1 MLIFAHRGA
10 SSDAP
15 ENTLLAIDQA
25 LIQQA
30 DGIEI
35 DVYQLGNE
43 LVVIHDRWVSRT
55 TNGNR
60 PLSDYTLQELQTLDA
75 GQGQFVP
82 TLWQVLQR
90 VHGQCL
96 LNIEVKGVHD
106 VSLVKENINKA
117 VRQLNFKPEQFIV
130 SSFNHH
136 LLMAFK
142 NIAPTIKIAALTAC
156 NPLDHARFAEELQ
169 AYSVN
174 VDVSSVDQAFVND
187 AHSRGLKM
195 FVYTVD
201 EPEDLLRLQAW
212 GVDGVFSNGPA
223 KAKLVLTGKRLI
235 NLKN

>member
-10 SSDAP
+10 SFDAP

-60 PLSDYTLQELQTLDA
+60 PLSDYSLEELQTLDA

-82 TLWQVLQR
+82 TLCQVLQR
-90 VHGQCL
+90 VQGQCL
-96 LNIEVKGVHD
+96 MNIEVKGVQD
-106 VSLVKENINKA
+106 VSLVKESINKA
-117 VRQLNFKPEQFIV
+117 ISHLNFKPEQFIV

-142 NIAPTIKIAALTAC
+142 NIAPTIKIGALTAC

-174 VDVSSVDQAFVND
+174 ADVSFIDQAFVND
-187 AHSRGLKM
+187 AHKRGLKM
-195 FVYTVD
+195 FAYTVD
-201 EPEDLLRLQAW
+201 EPEDLLRMRAW
-212 GVDGVFSNGPA
+212 GVDAVFSNGPA
-223 KAKLVLTGKRLI
+223 KAK
-235 NLKN
+235 NLLAVNV

>member
-1 MLIFAHRGA
+1 MLIFVHRGA
-10 SSDAP
+10 SADAP

-60 PLSDYTLQELQTLDA
+60 LLSDYTLEQLQTLDA

-82 TLWQVLQR
+82 TLWQVLQQ
-90 VHGQCL
+90 VQGQCL
-96 LNIEVKGVHD
+96 MNIEIKGVHD
-106 VSLVKENINKA
+106 LSLVNQCINKA
-117 VRQLNFKPEQFIV
+117 VSQLNFKPEQFIV

-136 LLMAFK
+136 ILAAFR
-142 NIAPTIKIAALTAC
+142 NIAPAIKIGALTGS
-156 NPLDHARFAEELQ
+156 NPLNHAYFAQQLQ

-174 VDVSSVDQAFVND
+174 VDASFIDQAFVKD
-187 AHSRGLKM
+187 AHIRGLKM
-195 FVYTVD
+195 FAYTVD

-212 GVDGVFSNGPA
+212 GVDGVFCNGPA
-223 KAKLVLTGKRLI
+223 AARIVLSD
-235 NLKN
+235 NS

>member
-10 SSDAP
+10 SADAP

-60 PLSDYTLQELQTLDA
+60 LLSDYTLEQLQTLDA

-82 TLWQVLQR
+82 TLWQVLQQ
-90 VHGQCL
+90 VQGQCL
-96 LNIEVKGVHD
+96 MNIEIKGVHD
-106 VSLVKENINKA
+106 LSLVNQCINKA
-117 VRQLNFKPEQFIV
+117 VNQLNFKPEQFIV

-136 LLMAFK
+136 ILAAFR
-142 NIAPTIKIAALTAC
+142 NIAPAIKIGALTGS
-156 NPLDHARFAEELQ
+156 NPLNHAYFAQQLQ

-174 VDVSSVDQAFVND
+174 VDASFIDQAFVKD
-187 AHSRGLKM
+187 AHIRGLKM
-195 FVYTVD
+195 FAYTVD

-212 GVDGVFSNGPA
+212 GVDGVFCNGPA
-223 KAKLVLTGKRLI
+223 AARIVLSE
-235 NLKN
+235 NS

>member
-10 SSDAP
+10 SADAP

-25 LIQQA
+25 LTQQA

-43 LVVIHDRWVSRT
+43 LVVIHDSWVSRT

-60 PLSDYTLQELQTLDA
+60 PLSDYTLEELQTLDA
-75 GQGQFVP
+75 GQGEFVP

-90 VHGQCL
+90 VQGQCL
-96 LNIEVKGVHD
+96 MNIEVKGVSD
-106 VSLVKENINKA
+106 VSLVNININKA
-117 VRQLNFKPEQFIV
+117 ICQLNFKPEQFIV

-136 LLMAFK
+136 ILLAFK
-142 NIAPTIKIAALTAC
+142 KMSPSIKIGALTAS
-156 NPLDHARFAEELQ
+156 NPLDYARFAEELQ

-174 VDVSSVDQAFVND
+174 TDISFVDQAFIAD
-187 AHSRGLKM
+187 AHKRGLKM

-201 EPEDLLRLQAW
+201 EPEDLLRLRAW

-223 KAKLVLTGKRLI
+223 KAKSLLQTLC
-235 NLKN
+235 

>member
-10 SSDAP
+10 SYDAP

-35 DVYQLGNE
+35 DVYQLGDE

-60 PLSDYTLQELQTLDA
+60 PLSDYTIEELQMLDA

-82 TLWQVLQR
+82 TLSQVLQR
-90 VHGQCL
+90 VQGQCL
-96 LNIEVKGVHD
+96 MNIEVKGVLD
-106 VSLVKENINKA
+106 ISLINICINQA
-117 VRQLNFKPEQFIV
+117 VTQFHFKPEQFIV

-136 LLMAFK
+136 LLLAFK
-142 NIAPTIKIAALTAC
+142 NIAPSIKIGALTAC
-156 NPLDHARFAEELQ
+156 NPIEHARFAEELK

-174 VDVSSVDQAFVND
+174 ADVSFVDQIFVKDTHN
-187 AHSRGLKM
+187 RGLKM

-212 GVDGVFSNGPA
+212 GVDGVFCNRPA
-223 KAKLVLTGKRLI
+223 KAKLVLKGKI
-235 NLKN
+235 

>member
-10 SSDAP
+10 SADAP
-15 ENTLLAIDQA
+15 ENTLLAIEQA

-35 DVYQLGNE
+35 DVYQLGDE

-60 PLSDYTLQELQTLDA
+60 LLSDYTLEELQTLDA

-82 TLWQVLQR
+82 TLWQVLER
-90 VHGQCL
+90 VQGQCL
-96 LNIEVKGVHD
+96 INIEMKGVDD
-106 VSLVKENINKA
+106 VSLVNVCINKA
-117 VRQLNFKPEQFIV
+117 VSQLNFKPEQFIV

-136 LLMAFK
+136 LLLAFK
-142 NIAPTIKIAALTAC
+142 STAPNTKIGGLTGS
-156 NPLDHARFAEELQ
+156 NPLDYAKFAQKLQ

-174 VDVSSVDQAFVND
+174 AEISFVDQAFVID
-187 AHSRGLKM
+187 AHNRGLKM

-201 EPEDLLRLQAW
+201 EPADLLRLQSW

-223 KAKLVLTGKRLI
+223 KAKVVLATKVY
-235 NLKN
+235 